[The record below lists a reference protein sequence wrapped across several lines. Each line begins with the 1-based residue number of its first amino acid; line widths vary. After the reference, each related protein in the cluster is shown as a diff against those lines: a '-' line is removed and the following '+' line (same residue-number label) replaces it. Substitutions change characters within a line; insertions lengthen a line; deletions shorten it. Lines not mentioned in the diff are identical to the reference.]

1 MSVKDF
7 ALPDLGEGLE
17 ESEIVS
23 WHVEPGDTVELNQII
38 ADVETAKALV
48 ELPSPFAGTVH
59 ELYVE
64 PGSTVRVGTPI
75 VAFELEDDVAE
86 GAPGASGGP
95 HVVTAAAE
103 VSAAEVSAAESSAAE
118 NSAAESSAAA
128 GIPSAR
134 AEQRQSV
141 LVGRGPALETG
152 ERPHRRPR
160 RTGFP
165 AAREGAEP
173 PAVRPAERPRS
184 TPPVRALAREFGVD
198 LTGVTGTGER
208 GMITRDDV
216 RQAAD
221 ARAAVSTSDANGSAV
236 SADRVTRVPIAGVR
250 KRTAAAM
257 VASAFTA
264 PHVTEFLTVDVTP
277 TMELIASLATTRA
290 FRERRLTM
298 LAVVAK
304 ALCIAVARTP
314 EVNAHWDDDAGEIV
328 RFGYVNLGI
337 AAATPRGLLVPNIK
351 DADALALPELADALA
366 ELTVEARA
374 GRTGP
379 AALAGGTITITNVG
393 VFGVDAGTP
402 ILNPG
407 EAAILAMGAV
417 QNRPWEYRGEIA
429 LRKVMTLSLSFDHRL
444 VDGEQGSR
452 FLADIGAILAEPG
465 TALAMV

>member
-48 ELPSPFAGTVH
+48 ELPSPYAGTVR

-64 PGSTVRVGTPI
+64 PGSTVRVGAPI
-75 VAFELEDDVAE
+75 VAFELDDSTGEAAN
-86 GAPGASGGP
+86 APVPQA
-95 HVVTAAAE
+95 
-103 VSAAEVSAAESSAAE
+103 SAAEIPDAE
-118 NSAAESSAAA
+118 A
-128 GIPSAR
+128 GDASPRADRSTAP

-160 RTGFP
+160 RTAVSAVADSAP
-165 AAREGAEP
+165 APSSEPALDGSTPSGAR
-173 PAVRPAERPRS
+173 RPAERPRS
-184 TPPVRALAREFGVD
+184 TPPVRALARELGVD
-198 LTGVTGTGER
+198 LDGVAGTGER
-208 GMITRDDV
+208 GLITRDDV
-216 RQAAD
+216 RSAAKTK
-221 ARAAVSTSDANGSAV
+221 TSSHPPQPMPADGP
-236 SADRVTRVPIAGVR
+236 SADRVTRVPIAGMR
-250 KRTAAAM
+250 KHTAAAM
-257 VASAFTA
+257 VTSAFTA

-277 TMELIASLATTRA
+277 TMDLIAALAATRA
-290 FRERRLTM
+290 FRERRLTP

-314 EVNAHWDDDAGEIV
+314 EVNAHWDEAAGEIV
-328 RFGYVNLGI
+328 RYGFVNLGI

-351 DADALALPELADALA
+351 DADSLALPELADALA

-374 GRTGP
+374 GRTTP
-379 AALAGGTITITNVG
+379 AALSGGTITITNIG

-417 QNRPWEYRGEIA
+417 QKRPWEFHGEIA

-452 FLADIGAILAEPG
+452 FLADVGAILAEPG